1 MSLPDAAREAL
12 DVFEQAAGWEQR
24 ARLLMQWGE
33 QLAPLS
39 DAERCEANRV
49 QGCESQV
56 WLLAERDDGHWQFR
70 ASSDARLLRGLL
82 ALLLARV
89 NGLPRTELQ
98 QLDLPDWFTQLGL
111 ARHLSPSRSNGLQAV
126 LTRMQQLF
134 AAQVLPVILSLG
146 PPETAATRAGLV
158 ANATA
163 IATAAVNARHEK
175 RIVFMFKLLE
185 EYGWEFIRQRQRA
198 RSAPAGAP
206 PSRRARGL
214 RSGRLRGGRA
224 ASWRA

>member
-1 MSLPDAAREAL
+1 MSLPTDAQTAL
-12 DVFEQAAGWEQR
+12 QAFNACPGWEQR

-56 WLLAERDDGHWQFR
+56 WLLAERDGAHWQFR

-89 NGLPRTELQ
+89 NGLPRAELQ

-126 LTRMQQLF
+126 LTRMQQLLD
-134 AAQVLPVILSLG
+134 ADDQGAS
-146 PPETAATRAGLV
+146 
-158 ANATA
+158 
-163 IATAAVNARHEK
+163 RH
-175 RIVFMFKLLE
+175 
-185 EYGWEFIRQRQRA
+185 
-198 RSAPAGAP
+198 
-206 PSRRARGL
+206 
-214 RSGRLRGGRA
+214 
-224 ASWRA
+224 